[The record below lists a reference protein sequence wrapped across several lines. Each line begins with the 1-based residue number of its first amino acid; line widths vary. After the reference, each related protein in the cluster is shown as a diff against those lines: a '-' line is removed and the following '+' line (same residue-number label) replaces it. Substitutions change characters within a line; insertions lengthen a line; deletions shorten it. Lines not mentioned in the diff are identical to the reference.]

1 MSESEAARH
10 YTTAAAAAASKAPPN
25 QVPPLAQCG
34 DEGAESWKWLLG
46 STPKTLA
53 NSERSF

>member
-10 YTTAAAAAASKAPPN
+10 YTTTAAAASKAPPN

-34 DEGAESWKWLLG
+34 DEGAESRKWLLG